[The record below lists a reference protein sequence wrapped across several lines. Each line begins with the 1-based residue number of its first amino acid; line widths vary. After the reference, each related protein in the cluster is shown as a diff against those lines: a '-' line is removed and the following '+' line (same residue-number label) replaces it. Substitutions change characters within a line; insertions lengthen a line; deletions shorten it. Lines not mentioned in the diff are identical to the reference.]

1 MATSELTRAPI
12 GAGAAR
18 AAGNGGAP
26 LVDVVG
32 VVKDFQV
39 QGKPFRA
46 LDGVSL
52 TVADREF
59 VALIGPS
66 GCGKST
72 LLSLVAGLEFP
83 TGGHVLCNGQPV
95 RGPGVE
101 RGMVFQHHGLLP
113 WMTAYDNVRFALDC
127 VWSARP
133 PAERDAQARH
143 YLDMVG
149 LTSAAAK
156 RPNQLSGGM
165 KQRVGLARAF
175 AANPRVLLL
184 DEPFA
189 ALDALTR
196 ATLQA
201 ELVRLW
207 ERERKTV
214 LMVTHDIDE
223 AIYLADRIV
232 VFTHGPAA
240 TIRAVLPSP
249 FERPR
254 NREALLEE
262 PRYRELHHE
271 LMGMLMEELAA

>member
-1 MATSELTRAPI
+1 MPSEAS
-12 GAGAAR
+12 
-18 AAGNGGAP
+18 
-26 LVDVVG
+26 G
-32 VVKDFQV
+32 VRPTPAVELRGVSKEFRV

-46 LDGVSL
+46 LDNVSL
-52 TVADREF
+52 SVAPGEF

-72 LLSLVAGLEFP
+72 LLNLVAGLELP
-83 TGGHVLCNGQPV
+83 TAGQVLCDGQPV
-95 RGPGVE
+95 RGPGAD

-127 VWSARP
+127 VLRERST
-133 PAERDAQARH
+133 AERDALARQ
-143 YLDMVG
+143 YLQLVG
-149 LTSAAAK
+149 LSGALHK
-156 RPNQLSGGM
+156 RPSQLSGGM

-196 ATLQA
+196 ATLQLA
-201 ELVRLW
+201 LVQLW

-214 LMVTHDIDE
+214 LLVTHDIDE
-223 AIYLADRIV
+223 AIFLADRIV

-240 TIRAVLPSP
+240 TIRAALASP
-249 FERPR
+249 FPRPR
-254 NREALLEE
+254 DREALLEE
-262 PRYRELHHE
+262 PSYRALHRD
-271 LMGMLMEELAA
+271 LLAMLMAELAA

>member
-1 MATSELTRAPI
+1 MRSDTT
-12 GAGAAR
+12 
-18 AAGNGGAP
+18 
-26 LVDVVG
+26 LVDIVG
-32 VVKDFQV
+32 VVKDFEV

-52 TVADREF
+52 AVTGGEF

-72 LLSLVAGLEFP
+72 LLSLVAGLELP
-83 TGGHVLCNGQPV
+83 SGGHVACAGRPV
-95 RGPGVE
+95 RGPGPD

-113 WMTAYDNVRFALDC
+113 WMTAYENVRFALDC
-127 VWSARP
+127 VARDRP
-133 PAERDAQARH
+133 AAERDAQARH
-143 YLDMVG
+143 YLEMVG
-149 LTSAAAK
+149 LAAAANK
-156 RPNQLSGGM
+156 RPSQLSGGM

-196 ATLQA
+196 ATLQI

-240 TIRAVLPSP
+240 TVRAVLSSE

-254 NREALLEE
+254 SREALLEE
-262 PRYRELHHE
+262 PAYRALHRE

>member
-1 MATSELTRAPI
+1 MSSNLPIPAVASEPGR
-12 GAGAAR
+12 
-18 AAGNGGAP
+18 AP
-26 LVDVVG
+26 LVEAVG
-32 VVKDFQV
+32 VIKDFRV

-46 LDGVSL
+46 LGGVSVS
-52 TVADREF
+52 VAEGEF

-72 LLSLVAGLEFP
+72 LLNLVAGLDRP
-83 TGGHVLCNGQPV
+83 TGGHVLCDGQPIA
-95 RGPGVE
+95 GPGAD
-101 RGMVFQHHGLLP
+101 RGVVFQHHSLLP

-127 VWSARP
+127 VMRDRP
-133 PAERDAQARH
+133 AAERDALARQ
-143 YLDMVG
+143 YLDLVG
-149 LTSAAAK
+149 LASAANK
-156 RPNQLSGGM
+156 RPSQLSGGM

-196 ATLQA
+196 ATLQLA
-201 ELVRLW
+201 LVRLW

-240 TIRAVLPSP
+240 TIRAVLGSA

-254 NREALLEE
+254 AREVLLEN
-262 PRYRELHHE
+262 PAYRALHREL
-271 LMGMLMEELAA
+271 LDMLMEELAA